1 MQPTNGNAPPCYCPT
16 APSMQGSATSA
27 ISRRIIR
34 AAGRRVVLS
43 GTSRVTG
50 TLVSLQGYAL
60 TLLTRSGTRV
70 AVDATQAAA
79 NQRSALLVIGDG
91 YTVIVP
97 AGATPLR
104 ATSITRAKPGM
115 GASPPDQSP

>member
-1 MQPTNGNAPPCYCPT
+1 MIFGAD
-16 APSMQGSATSA
+16 GTSA
-27 ISRRIIR
+27 QAESDDS
-34 AAGRRVVLS
+34 AELALTS